1 MLLFDNREIRC
12 ILSTTEGSLKYLCTV
27 VVVPGS
33 CGQLCS
39 KNFRIKIRIQ
49 KEEGKKSKKS
59 RMTVLCEVQKQ
70 EREREKEKSKEKL
83 VE

>member
-1 MLLFDNREIRC
+1 MITEIIRC

-27 VVVPGS
+27 VVVP
-33 CGQLCS
+33 GQLCS